1 MTEPLFA
8 LPEGALPPDL
18 TDDRLLLE
26 RALRTGGRIAMN
38 AFGKAP
44 VTWDKGGDNPV
55 TEVDIA
61 IDTVLRDHLLHAR
74 PGYGWL
80 SEESVAH
87 LSERA
92 RPRIWVVDPI
102 DGTRAFVDGR
112 PEFTISVAL
121 VEAGRPVIAQ
131 VFNPATGEFF
141 EAVAGHGCRLN
152 GAPCRVGGGTDPLAA
167 RLLVS
172 RRELYERRWGS
183 GLDGSAVIAL
193 GSIAYKLAL
202 VAAGRFDAAVSLRPK
217 ADWDLAAA
225 DLIVAEAGGR
235 MTDAEGRDLL
245 YARPDT
251 TEHPSLIAAN
261 PALHAALIGRL
272 AVDAAGSPAPA
283 GVQPQP

>member
-1 MTEPLFA
+1 MTDSLHA
-8 LPEGALPPDL
+8 LPEGSLSPDL
-18 TDDRLLLE
+18 LDDRMLLE
-26 RALRTGGRIAMN
+26 RALRTGGRIAME
-38 AFGKAP
+38 AFCKSP
-44 VTWDKGGDNPV
+44 VNWDKGGDNPV
-55 TEVDIA
+55 SEVDIA
-61 IDTVLRDHLLHAR
+61 VDTVLRDHLLHAR

-92 RPRIWVVDPI
+92 RPRVWVVDPI
-102 DGTRAFVDGR
+102 DGTRAFLDGR

-121 VEAGRPVIAQ
+121 VEAGRPVLAQ

-141 EAVAGHGCRLN
+141 EAAAGTGFRMN
-152 GAPCRVGGGTDPLAA
+152 GAACRVASEADPMAA

-172 RRELYERRWGS
+172 RRELQEKRWGP

-217 ADWDLAAA
+217 NDWDIAAA
-225 DLIVAEAGGR
+225 DLMIAEAGGR
-235 MTDAEGRDLL
+235 MTDALGRDLV
-245 YARPDT
+245 YARPDS

-261 PALHAALIGRL
+261 PALHAALMIRL
-272 AVDAAGSPAPA
+272 GSDPA
-283 GVQPQP
+283 GTVAVAGVEPLD